1 MASPYPPST
10 WRRKSAILS
19 LFVALPFLPASCGGS
34 ADLVFVGSAS
44 GGLGGDAGNGGEAGE
59 GGAGGTTE
67 SGGTGGGSGGTILAS
82 CGNERTDDGEDC
94 DDGLADT
101 ADCDG
106 DCTEAVCGDGH
117 TNEAADEACDSEGVD
132 SADCNADCTEA
143 TCGDGYTNEPSGEVC
158 DDGEGPSPSCDSD
171 CTVPECGDGLVHAP
185 TGERCDDGNNQ
196 DGDGCTSTCV
206 PELLI
211 LGDGTSETDAAGL
224 LREAGFAVTVA
235 PVLEF
240 EFDGTNP
247 VLDEFCG
254 VIQFDSISYYAAPPQ
269 AGQQALVDYVEA
281 GGSFMS
287 TGWSALEGESYTDL
301 STMSDLLLL
310 DFVVADPATEN
321 YTLTP
326 EGSAHPVTSGL
337 PPSFASNSVSET
349 GTCKAGSTALILGS
363 ANAVLC
369 VDEEVGAG
377 RVLSLGNTFGYQT
390 QGTLVYPEMSR
401 LLVNAANWMCATN
414 HPFPA
419 MTPGSTAV
427 VNRFGYAAQCNSWV
441 DNVCMEPYITM
452 DEADVSAPV
461 PHCIDDATSLR
472 PVWFGDTAAQAAAW
486 CWIATG
492 STAYVSAIQGSN
504 YGYSGGWMY
513 GGVPGYSTP
522 TCDDGAGRHISQV
535 DIPVVGS
542 QVWSFDDF
550 AYVRAGAFSNF
561 ECVWGP

>member
-10 WRRKSAILS
+10 WRRKSAILC
-19 LFVALPFLPASCGGS
+19 LFVGLPFLPAACGSS
-34 ADLVFVGSAS
+34 ADIVFVGSGS

-67 SGGTGGGSGGTILAS
+67 TGGTGGGSGGTILTS
-82 CGNERTDDGEDC
+82 CGDERTDDGEDC
-94 DDGLADT
+94 DEGLTDT

-117 TNEAADEACDSEGVD
+117 TNEAADEACDSEGID
-132 SADCNADCTEA
+132 SADCNADCSEA
-143 TCGDGYTNEPSGEVC
+143 TCGDRHTNEASGEEC
-158 DDGEGPSPSCDSD
+158 DDGGEPSPSCDSD
-171 CTVPECGDGLVHAP
+171 CTLPECGDGLVHAP
-185 TGERCDDGNNQ
+185 TGELCDDGNNE

-206 PELLI
+206 RELLI
-211 LGDGTSETDAAGL
+211 LGDGVSETDAASL

-235 PVLEF
+235 PVLEY

-254 VIQFDSISYYAAPPQ
+254 VIQFDGTYTVTLPQ
-269 AGQQALVDYVEA
+269 SGQQALVDYVEA
-281 GGSFMS
+281 GGSFMN
-287 TGWSALEGESYTDL
+287 TGWSGYEAQTYGTLGA
-301 STMSDLLLL
+301 MSDLLLL
-310 DFVVADPATEN
+310 GGVTTGPPGN
-321 YTLTP
+321 YTQTP
-326 EGSAHPVTSGL
+326 EGATHPVTSDL
-337 PPSFASNSVSET
+337 PASFSGNGSGEA
-349 GTCKAGSTALILGS
+349 GTCKADATALLLDGTS
-363 ANAVLC
+363 AVLC

-377 RVLSLGNTFGYQT
+377 RALSLGHAFSYAGARP
-390 QGTLVYPEMSR
+390 LVYPEMSR

-414 HPFPA
+414 HPFPT

-452 DEADVSAPV
+452 NEADVSDPV
-461 PHCIDDATSLR
+461 PHCIDDTTSLR
-472 PVWFGDTAAQAAAW
+472 PIWFGEATTQAAAW

-492 STAYVSAIQGSN
+492 SSSYVSAVQGSN
-504 YGYSGGWMY
+504 SAYSGGWMY

-535 DIPVVGS
+535 DIPVAGS

-550 AYVRAGAFSNF
+550 AYVRSGAFSNF
-561 ECVWGP
+561 ECIWGPS